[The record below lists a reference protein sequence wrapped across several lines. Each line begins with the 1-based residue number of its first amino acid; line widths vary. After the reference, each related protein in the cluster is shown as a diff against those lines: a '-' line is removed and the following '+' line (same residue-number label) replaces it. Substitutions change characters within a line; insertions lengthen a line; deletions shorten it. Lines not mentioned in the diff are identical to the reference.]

1 MAPTFGYLQLSL
13 VGERAD
19 EVTGELEALAAHFD
33 GSIKGRVFAELEPP
47 GQALWSML
55 TAGEHERIRTTAAR
69 RRIALERVL
78 RGPPPTTALWMLL
91 DTLARCNGEPT
102 YLLVPSAQHF
112 DGLGVPRD
120 LMLRRFSDAC
130 PSLMVMYADSSQAT
144 LLRNGPPLG
153 EVSADDR
160 SGALVDL
167 TVEAFAHPVEVVRS
181 YASWTLS
188 RAGLGDLVEPV
199 DALVR
204 LLVGAAVDD
213 PSTADDNRLRVRVIH
228 PPQATTLTVEVWET
242 RDHSDESVGGTVMQ
256 CVDQGAGGSVKRY
269 RSTSGGTVTC
279 CELVLPTARS
289 RPTKRHVAVEFSIE
303 GLPIQHYQADADVAE
318 VFAGEAWRKHLVAQV
333 TIDDLV
339 TPEMKLLPCHR
350 LFLP

>member
-55 TAGEHERIRTTAAR
+55 TAGEHERIRATAAR

-78 RGPPPTTALWMLL
+78 GGPPPTTALWMLL

-102 YLLVPSAQHF
+102 YLLVPSPQHF

-120 LMLRRFSDAC
+120 LMLRRFADAC
-130 PSLMVMYADSSQAT
+130 PSLLVRYADSAQAT
-144 LLRNGPPLG
+144 LLLDGQPLR
-153 EVSADDR
+153 ETSADDG

-181 YASWTLS
+181 YARWKLS

-199 DALVR
+199 DSLMR

-213 PSTADDNRLRVRVIH
+213 PTTAGDNRLRVVIH
-228 PPQATTLTVEVWET
+228 PPQATTLTLEVWET
-242 RDHSDESVGGTVMQ
+242 GDHSDEPVGGKVRQLVDPGGTVE
-256 CVDQGAGGSVKRY
+256 RY
-269 RSTSGGTVTC
+269 RSAPGGTVTC

-289 RPTKRHVAVEFSIE
+289 RPTKRHVAVEFGIE

-318 VFAGEAWRKHLVAQV
+318 VFAAEARRKHLVAQV

-339 TPEMKLLPCHR
+339 TPEMRLLPCHR